1 MSTARKGFGY
11 ADCSAGVFFSF
22 RSSRLAFHSL
32 KNGKKVA
39 VSFDTDTFIQYINT
53 YHLVDNNE
61 KAYLVDKE
69 RQTIP
74 DTCDATL
81 FFWSVF
87 LRTPFGVRSFYFIL
101 TAFGI

>member
-1 MSTARKGFGY
+1 MYIALQHTYFVDIIYVPAVLWEKIKKIQNLFDKWLYDKNNDHG
-11 ADCSAGVFFSF
+11 
-22 RSSRLAFHSL
+22 HWII

-74 DTCDATL
+74 DTCNATL
-81 FFWSVF
+81 FF
-87 LRTPFGVRSFYFIL
+87 
-101 TAFGI
+101 